1 VSDCEL
7 FLCYSV
13 SGQVDEVRAYLVRR
27 LMDVRARRADI
38 RMAKAFA
45 DVCERGTIS
54 KTGGGEVM
62 PLQRHGWVE
71 E

>member
-1 VSDCEL
+1 
-7 FLCYSV
+7 
-13 SGQVDEVRAYLVRR
+13 
-27 LMDVRARRADI
+27 MDVRACRADI